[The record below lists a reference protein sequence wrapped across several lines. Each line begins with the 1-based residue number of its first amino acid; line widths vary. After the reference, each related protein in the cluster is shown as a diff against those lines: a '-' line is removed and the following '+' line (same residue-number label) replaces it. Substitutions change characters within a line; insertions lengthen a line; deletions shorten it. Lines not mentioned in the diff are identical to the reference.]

1 MRTVWRIAKEPA
13 VTSGDDRA
21 ARRTRRLGRPPV
33 ADTVTEQLR
42 TWLTAEPDL
51 PPGEVHRRLEE
62 AGHALGLSTVYRL
75 LGATRPTLPA
85 SVQVRFEGVAGEFA
99 QFDFGHVE
107 VRLVD
112 GARRRIHFAAY
123 RLKWSRWMFVT
134 VVANE
139 RAEAL
144 IRSLLAAFAASGGVP
159 LRVVFDNPKTVVLR
173 REAGRPVWHPTLAQ
187 AVLDYGTSIELCTP
201 HQPQQKGSVE
211 NLVGF
216 VKRAFFRA
224 RRFQDLDTDLPQ
236 QLTQWLTEV
245 NTVRPS
251 RATGVPPAVRLAEE
265 QARLSALAIAPA
277 DYGLHVPV
285 TVGPTAMV
293 TYQGVRYAMPAKACG
308 LPATLHLYP
317 DGAARRAARVGLR
330 QSQAAVLH
338 ARAAGGAR
346 PRRRGLRH
354 GAGASAPAYVAGVHR
369 AGLRRARAARGGR
382 VSAAPSAGAHAAP
395 LRRGVPRAPRRR
407 ARARHAAGGRVMSR
421 APRVSATTP
430 PVVPPTDLDAMLK
443 RLHLP
448 TVRRLYPEL
457 ARRAEADGM
466 TYQTFLELLIAEEI
480 AHRAETR
487 MRRAVRAARFPF
499 VRTID
504 DFSFTFQASLRR
516 QMLGTYLGLELVPEG
531 RNAIFSGPSG
541 TGKTHLAIAIAYR
554 ALQHGDEARFVAADL
569 LIGELSHAVQLGTL
583 DAAIAPYLHPHVL
596 VLDEIGDL
604 SHAADAAN

>member
-1 MRTVWRIAKEPA
+1 MLDRHAVQTRLAAGQRPRQIAQALGISVRTVWRIAKEPA

-21 ARRTRRLGRPPV
+21 ARRARRLGRPPV
-33 ADTVTEQLR
+33 ADTVPALLR
-42 TWLTAEPDL
+42 TWLTTEPDL
-51 PPGEVHRRLEE
+51 PPGEVHRRLDE

-85 SVQVRFEGVAGEFA
+85 SVQVRFAGVAGEFA

-134 VVANE
+134 VVPNE

-187 AVLDYGTSIELCTP
+187 VVLDYGTSIERCTP

-211 NLVGF
+211 HLVGF

-224 RRFQDLDTDLPQ
+224 RRFQDLTSDLPQ
-236 QLTQWLTEV
+236 QLTAWLDEV
-245 NTVRPS
+245 NTIRPS

-265 QARLSALAIAPA
+265 QARLTALAIPPA

-317 DGAARRAARVGLR
+317 DRVR
-330 QSQAAVLH
+330 IVC
-338 ARAAGGAR
+338 
-346 PRRRGLRH
+346 
-354 GAGASAPAYVAGVHR
+354 
-369 AGLRRARAARGGR
+369 
-382 VSAAPSAGAHAAP
+382 
-395 LRRGVPRAPRRR
+395 
-407 ARARHAAGGRVMSR
+407 AGGRHETTHPRFPHVGDVSYLTGQRAEQLASVYGSR
-421 APRVSATTP
+421 
-430 PVVPPTDLDAMLK
+430 K
-443 RLHLP
+443 RLYFM
-448 TVRRLYPEL
+448 RERL
-457 ARRAEADGM
+457 
-466 TYQTFLELLIAEEI
+466 LELGPVGEAYV
-480 AHRAETR
+480 T
-487 MRRAVRAARFPF
+487 
-499 VRTID
+499 
-504 DFSFTFQASLRR
+504 
-516 QMLGTYLGLELVPEG
+516 ELVHQRPHTWQGCIERAFTVLERLG
-531 RNAIFSGPSG
+531 EAAFRPLLQRALMQRLFGAEYLE
-541 TGKTHLAIAIAYR
+541 HLAAEHAP
-554 ALQHGDEARFVAADL
+554 VAAQ
-569 LIGELSHAVQLGTL
+569 EVAS
-583 DAAIAPYLHPHVL
+583 
-596 VLDEIGDL
+596 
-604 SHAADAAN
+604 

>member
-1 MRTVWRIAKEPA
+1 MLRMLDRHAVQTRLAAGQRPRQIAQALGISVRTVWRIAKEPA

-21 ARRTRRLGRPPV
+21 ARRARRLGRPPV
-33 ADTVTEQLR
+33 ADTVPALLR
-42 TWLTAEPDL
+42 TWLTTEPDL
-51 PPGEVHRRLEE
+51 PPGEVHRRLDE

-99 QFDFGHVE
+99 PFDFGHVE

-134 VVANE
+134 VVPNE

-224 RRFQDLDTDLPQ
+224 RRFLDLDTDLPQ
-236 QLTQWLTEV
+236 QLTQWLTAV
-245 NTVRPS
+245 NTERPS

-308 LPATLHLYP
+308 LPATLPLYP
-317 DGAARRAARVGLR
+317 DRVR
-330 QSQAAVLH
+330 IVC
-338 ARAAGGAR
+338 
-346 PRRRGLRH
+346 
-354 GAGASAPAYVAGVHR
+354 
-369 AGLRRARAARGGR
+369 
-382 VSAAPSAGAHAAP
+382 
-395 LRRGVPRAPRRR
+395 
-407 ARARHAAGGRVMSR
+407 AGGRHETTHPRFPHVGDVSYLTGQRAEQLASVYGSR
-421 APRVSATTP
+421 
-430 PVVPPTDLDAMLK
+430 K
-443 RLHLP
+443 RLYFM
-448 TVRRLYPEL
+448 RERLVEL
-457 ARRAEADGM
+457 GPVGEAYV
-466 TYQTFLELLIAEEI
+466 T
-480 AHRAETR
+480 
-487 MRRAVRAARFPF
+487 
-499 VRTID
+499 
-504 DFSFTFQASLRR
+504 
-516 QMLGTYLGLELVPEG
+516 ELVHQRPHTWQGCIERAFVVLERLG
-531 RNAIFSGPSG
+531 EAAFRPLLQRALMQRLFGAEYLE
-541 TGKTHLAIAIAYR
+541 HLAAEHAS
-554 ALQHGDEARFVAADL
+554 VAPQEVA
-569 LIGELSHAVQLGTL
+569 S
-583 DAAIAPYLHPHVL
+583 
-596 VLDEIGDL
+596 
-604 SHAADAAN
+604 